1 MLWIKIEGFDYSIN
15 ELGQVRN
22 NQTGRILKA
31 CVDGCGYLVV
41 NLFLNGKGKTHKIHR
56 LLGVYFLHCPANK
69 QVDHWDGDRKNNS
82 LQNLRVVTSQ
92 QNNFNRT
99 KAKGYTWSVFAEQWQ
114 AQIMINRKNKFLGYY
129 DTEEEARA
137 AYLEEKKKLHIMPV
151 KELLIL
157 NNSTEV

>member
-22 NQTGRILKA
+22 NKTGKILKA
-31 CVDGCGYLVV
+31 CTGSTGYLKVD
-41 NLFLNGKGKTHKIHR
+41 LSANGKKKTYDIHR

-69 QVDHWDGDRKNNS
+69 EVDHWDGDRKNNS
-82 LQNLRVVTSQ
+82 LQNLRVLTSQ

-99 KAKGYTWSVFAEQWQ
+99 TAKGYYWNVFAEQWC
-114 AQIMINRKNKFLGYY
+114 AQIGVNGKLKYIGSY
-129 DTEEEARA
+129 DTEEEAKA

-157 NNSTEV
+157 P